1 MYYCN
6 VSYVSLSTS
15 HIYREEFDAL
25 ETHLLLLFSC
35 VFPNVQ
41 SSRLFT
47 VSRRDLLLHIMDN
60 RPDYLVENES
70 D

>member
-1 MYYCN
+1 MDELD
-6 VSYVSLSTS
+6 V
-15 HIYREEFDAL
+15 L
-25 ETHLLLLFSC
+25 EMHLLLLFSC

-41 SSRLFT
+41 SARLFT

-60 RPDYLVENES
+60 RSDYLVENES